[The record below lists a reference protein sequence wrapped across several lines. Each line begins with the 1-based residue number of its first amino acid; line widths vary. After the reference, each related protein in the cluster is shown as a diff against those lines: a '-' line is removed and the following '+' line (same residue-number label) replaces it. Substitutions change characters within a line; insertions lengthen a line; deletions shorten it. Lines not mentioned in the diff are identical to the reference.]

1 MASPTELLPE
11 FRIRFPEFDDPVA
24 TDAAVLIYLGDACAI
39 FSCGRRATLYL
50 AAHLLQVDLTS
61 GAGSTGG
68 GEDGGNGVVSSET
81 VGKVST
87 SYKNTS
93 DSNSKDVFY
102 ETTPYGRKYIQF
114 RNASPGYRVSVR
126 SV

>member
-1 MASPTELLPE
+1 MASPIKLLPE
-11 FRIRFPEFDDPVA
+11 FRIRFPEFADPIA
-24 TDAAVLIYLGDACAI
+24 SDAQVLIYLGDACAI
-39 FSCGRRATLYL
+39 FSCGRRGTLYL
-50 AAHLLQVDLTS
+50 SAHLLQVDLIS

-87 SYKNTS
+87 AYKNTS

-102 ETTPYGRKYIQF
+102 ETTPYGRKYVQF
-114 RNASPGYRVSVR
+114 RNSSPGYRVSVR
-126 SV
+126 SR